1 MRRMLVWQQLPK
13 ELHCCLQ
20 RAGPVARAR
29 GPGPAPAQVSERA
42 NIQSQQLRGPRFPRP
57 GARGPG
63 PGPRVQGLGLGPGS
77 RWGPGSGGPDPGPE
91 TRGPGPGP
99 MARARTRGPGP
110 RPSSESWNLSRYWSH
125 RTPPPQ
131 TPKSTLRTSER
142 SNPTLVSQIR
152 PPRKS
157 NCF

>member
-1 MRRMLVWQQLPK
+1 MCRMFIWQQLPHD
-13 ELHCCLQ
+13 ERVALLLQ

-29 GPGPAPAQVSERA
+29 GPGPAPAQVSQSAA

-99 MARARTRGPGP
+99 MARGPGP
-110 RPSSESWNLSRYWSH
+110 RPSSESWNLSRYWSY
-125 RTPPPQ
+125 RTPPPNTQ
-131 TPKSTLRTSER
+131 INSEDFGKKQPYTCFTN
-142 SNPTLVSQIR
+142 S
-152 PPRKS
+152 PPQKIKQ
-157 NCF
+157 FLG